1 MDFPVE
7 MTHAGSKEVYSASDN
22 LAYVDALANGWTVKE
37 SKPVKAPASKPK
49 PSIKSLKKS
58 PDLEEILSTM

>member
-22 LAYVDALANGWTVKE
+22 LAYVDALAKGWTVKE
-37 SKPVKAPASKPK
+37 SKPAKAPTSKTK
-49 PSIKSLKKS
+49 PSIKTLKKS
-58 PDLEEILSTM
+58 PDLEAILSTM

>member
-7 MTHAGSKEVYSASDN
+7 MTHAGTKDVYLASDN

-37 SKPVKAPASKPK
+37 AKPVKAPASKPR

-58 PDLEEILSTM
+58 LDLEEILTTM

>member
-37 SKPVKAPASKPK
+37 SKPVKATTSKTK
-49 PSIKSLKKS
+49 PSIKTLKKS
-58 PDLEEILSTM
+58 PDLEAILSTM

>member
-7 MTHAGSKEVYSASDN
+7 MTHTGSKEVYSASDN
-22 LAYVDALANGWTVKE
+22 LAYVDALANGWTVKA

-58 PDLEEILSTM
+58 LDLEEILTTM